1 MNAFGKLSRS
11 FTVAFCVVLLILAL
25 ASAGSAQ
32 HAPRSV
38 ITQVSKPTEVRRSR
52 KPVDLTNAPDS
63 KLQQH
68 LGERVT
74 MHGKFSLRGKI
85 GPFILVRERPIYLK
99 PHGSV
104 SWNRSYELMEG
115 KDVRI
120 TGILRFAK
128 NPDASGGD
136 LPAGRPSDHF
146 YFEAE
151 SAKINLN
158 Q

>member
-1 MNAFGKLSRS
+1 MNTFGSLNRG
-11 FTVAFCVVLLILAL
+11 FLVAYQLTLLVLAPGN
-25 ASAGSAQ
+25 AGSAQ
-32 HAPRSV
+32 HVPRPAV
-38 ITQVSKPTEVRRSR
+38 TGISKPAELHRSR

-74 MHGKFSLRGKI
+74 VHGKFSLHGKT
-85 GPFILVRERPIYLK
+85 GPFILVRRRPIYLK
-99 PHGSV
+99 PHGSF
-104 SWNRSYELMEG
+104 SWNNTYEGMEG
-115 KDVRI
+115 KDVRVI
-120 TGILRFAK
+120 GILRFAK

-158 Q
+158 H

>member
-11 FTVAFCVVLLILAL
+11 FAVAFCVVVLILAL

-32 HAPRSV
+32 HVPRPD
-38 ITQVSKPTEVRRSR
+38 ITQVSKPIESRRSR
-52 KPVDLTNAPDS
+52 KPADLTNAPDS
-63 KLQQH
+63 KLQQY

-74 MHGKFSLRGKI
+74 MHGMFSLRGKT

-99 PHGSV
+99 PKDSN
-104 SWNRSYELMEG
+104 SQNRSYEVMEG
-115 KDVRI
+115 KDVRV

-128 NPDASGGD
+128 NPEASGGD

-151 SAKINLN
+151 SAKLKLN
-158 Q
+158 H

>member
-1 MNAFGKLSRS
+1 MNAFSKLSRS
-11 FTVAFCVVLLILAL
+11 FAVAFQVALLILAL

-38 ITQVSKPTEVRRSR
+38 ITEVSKPTEVRGSQ
-52 KPVDLTNAPDS
+52 KSADLTDAPDS

-74 MHGKFSLRGKI
+74 MHGKFSLRGKV
-85 GPFILVRERPIYLK
+85 GPFILVGERPIYLK
-99 PHGSV
+99 PKESS
-104 SWNRSYELMEG
+104 SWNRSYEGMEG
-115 KDVRI
+115 KEVRVI
-120 TGILRFAK
+120 GILRFAK
-128 NPDASGGD
+128 NPASSGGD

-151 SAKINLN
+151 SAKIKLSH
-158 Q
+158 

>member
-1 MNAFGKLSRS
+1 MYAFENFCRS
-11 FTVAFCVVLLILAL
+11 FAPIIQAILLLSAL
-25 ASAGSAQ
+25 TSAGYGQ
-32 HAPRSV
+32 HEPRPVVAGISNP
-38 ITQVSKPTEVRRSR
+38 IEVRRSR
-52 KPVDLTNAPDS
+52 KPADLTDAPDS

-74 MHGKFSLRGKI
+74 MHGKFSLRGKT

-99 PHGSV
+99 PKKSS
-104 SWNRSYELMEG
+104 SWNRLYEGMEG
-115 KDVRI
+115 KDVRV

-128 NPDASGGD
+128 NPDTE

-151 SAKINLN
+151 SAKISLSH
-158 Q
+158 